1 MKKQVSKDYNSTKS
15 TIEKCSRME
24 DMKKQVSK
32 GYNSTSHMAGLQS
45 EVELRCNLYKKKIQ
59 LFQPNFPH
67 AIFSNVL
74 ST

>member
-1 MKKQVSKDYNSTKS
+1 MKKQVAKGYNSTKS

-45 EVELRCNLYKKKIQ
+45 EVELRCNLYK
-59 LFQPNFPH
+59 
-67 AIFSNVL
+67 
-74 ST
+74 